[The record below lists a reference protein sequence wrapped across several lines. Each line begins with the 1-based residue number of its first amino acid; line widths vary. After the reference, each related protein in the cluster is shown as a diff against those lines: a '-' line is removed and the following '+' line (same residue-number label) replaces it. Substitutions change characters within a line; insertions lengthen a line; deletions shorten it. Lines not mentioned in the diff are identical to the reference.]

1 MARSSSRLS
10 VGEPGEGILPEL
22 LGYHLRRAQLAVF
35 ADFARSMAGIDLTP
49 GQFGVLAR
57 IAANPGLSQ
66 SALGRAVGIERST
79 VVAVIDRLEKR
90 GLVVRGEA
98 EGDRR
103 ANALGLSAE
112 GQRLFRE
119 ASRRVRAHERRIAR
133 GLSPTETKSLLGLLQ
148 KMVRS

>member
-1 MARSSSRLS
+1 MARQTSR
-10 VGEPGEGILPEL
+10 VTAGEPREGILPEL
-22 LGYHLRRAQLAVF
+22 LGYHLRRAQLSVF

-57 IAANPGLSQ
+57 IAASPGLSQ

-119 ASRRVRAHERRIAR
+119 ASRRVRAHERRIVR
-133 GLSPTETKSLLGLLQ
+133 GLTPAETKSLLALLQ
-148 KMVRS
+148 KMVRT